1 MKPDEL
7 IGAIMLA
14 ITDAVGADLSN
25 RDRAQIRRDVVAL
38 VLLYESTRGLEILDL
53 KAFISALE
61 TRLAESQAREYSHCQ
76 S

>member
-7 IGAIMLA
+7 VDAIMLA
-14 ITDAVGADLSN
+14 VTQASRGMSAYSAN
-25 RDRAQIRRDVVAL
+25 AIRRDVVAL
-38 VLLYESTRGLEILDL
+38 VTLYESTRGFEILDL